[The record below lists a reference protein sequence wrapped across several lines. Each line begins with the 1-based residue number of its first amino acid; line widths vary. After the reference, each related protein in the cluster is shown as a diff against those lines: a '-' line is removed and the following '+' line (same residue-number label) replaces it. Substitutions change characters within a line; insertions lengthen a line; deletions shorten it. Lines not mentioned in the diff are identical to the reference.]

1 MIRDEGVRQTDGTAI
16 EGSNC
21 VRIVG
26 KVPRSLAA
34 KIADLNEDGV
44 VDLFDFCI
52 VAKYWLEPSASG
64 Y

>member
-1 MIRDEGVRQTDGTAI
+1 MIRDEGCRQTDGTAI
-16 EGSNC
+16 EGSDC

-34 KIADLNEDGV
+34 KIADLNEDGM
-44 VDLFDFCI
+44 VDLFDFCKM
-52 VAKYWLEPSASG
+52 AQYWLEPSATG